1 MLYTERNKKKPN
13 PLVRWLLMILL
24 ILLSKN
30 VEMEITSPDWEV
42 KFSTDSLS
50 LQAVTKLI
58 ELF

>member
-1 MLYTERNKKKPN
+1 MFSTKRNNKPN
-13 PLVRWLLMILL
+13 PLARWLLIILL
-24 ILLSKN
+24 ILPSNK

-50 LQAVTKLI
+50 LQPVTKLI

>member
-1 MLYTERNKKKPN
+1 MLYTERNNKPN
-13 PLVRWLLMILL
+13 PLVRWLLIILL

>member
-1 MLYTERNKKKPN
+1 MFYTKPTNKLN
-13 PLVRWLLMILL
+13 SPLRWLLTILL

-30 VEMEITSPDWEV
+30 FKMEITSPDWEV
-42 KFSTDSLS
+42 KLSTDSLS